1 MDTAKNRIHHFP
13 FLLTITA
20 LIMKTKALKKQSK
33 KTSAKASKKKIT
45 AKKSKSK
52 KQTADK
58 NAEQQEFPGYPHY
71 PANEDV
77 TRNSKRI
84 DADIEDLSLS
94 KTVTPKLKN
103 RVTSKLKRKSADE
116 VVDESLKKSSNDL
129 TKEDY
134 EALGP
139 KDLSLDMGDD
149 EGLKHRASP
158 VDFSGKDMDIPGAEL
173 DDDREA
179 VGSEDEENN
188 AYSLGGDNHQD
199 LEEDQS

>member
-1 MDTAKNRIHHFP
+1 
-13 FLLTITA
+13 
-20 LIMKTKALKKQSK
+20 MKTKALKKQSK
-33 KTSAKASKKKIT
+33 KPIAKASRKKVV
-45 AKKSKSK
+45 AKKSKPK
-52 KQTADK
+52 KQTAG
-58 NAEQQEFPGYPHY
+58 NTTESQEFPGYPHY
-71 PANEDV
+71 PANEDI

-94 KTVTPKLKN
+94 KTVTPKLKK
-103 RVTSKLKRKSADE
+103 RVTTKLKRKTADE
-116 VVDESLKKSSNDL
+116 LVDESLKKSSNDL

-149 EGLKHRASP
+149 EELKHRASP
-158 VDFSGKDMDIPGAEL
+158 VDFSGKDMDIPGSEL

-188 AYSLGGDNHQD
+188 AYSLGGENHQD
-199 LEEDQS
+199 LEEDRS